1 MKLYL
6 LLIATSCVIAFLLTP
21 VMRAVGSRFVVPAA
35 LRERDVHQ
43 RPIPKLGG
51 VAMIIAVLIGLA
63 LSSQMPFFQGVFAN
77 PLPLNGIFLA
87 CLIVLVVGVID
98 DIFDLRWYAKMA
110 GQALAGLVIALNGIR
125 LEAMPVGWIHIQS
138 ESLQIGLTVFV
149 VVLTMN
155 AINFVDGLDGL
166 AAGVAAI
173 GAAAFFIYSYVLA
186 RTINEFD
193 HSNLSALLMALL
205 LGASLGFLIHNFYPA
220 TIFMG
225 ESGAMLI
232 GLIMSTAALAVTA
245 DVGAL
250 GAFRFRNVP
259 SYMPILLPI
268 AVILLPLVDLGAA
281 VVRRTASGR
290 SPFSADRGHLHH
302 KLIDGG
308 WTQRQAVLLLYL
320 WSALVAFG
328 TVAFN
333 FVHYGILIPVLVV
346 LFLIT
351 AYITSNPWQRRRLRR
366 ARAGESPV
374 KVFEGETTPRP
385 GKEH

>member
-1 MKLYL
+1 MRIYL
-6 LLIATSCVIAFLLTP
+6 LLIAISFVISFALTP
-21 VMRAVGSRFVVPAA
+21 VMRAVGSHFVVPAA
-35 LRERDVHQ
+35 LRERDIHK

-51 VAMIIAVLIGLA
+51 VAMVLAVLVGIGVA
-63 LSSQMPFFQGVFAN
+63 SQLEFLEGIFTN
-77 PLPLNGIFLA
+77 PQPINGIILA
-87 CLIVLVVGVID
+87 CLIVLIVGVID
-98 DIFDLRWYAKMA
+98 DVFDLRWYWKMA
-110 GQALAGLVIALNGIR
+110 GQATAALTIALHGIR
-125 LEAMPVGWIHIQS
+125 LEAMPVGWIHIRN
-138 ESLQIGLTVFV
+138 EPLQIFLTVFII
-149 VVLTMN
+149 VLTMN

-205 LGASLGFLIHNFYPA
+205 LGASLGFLLHNFYPA
-220 TIFMG
+220 SIFMG

-232 GLIMSTAALAVTA
+232 GLIMATAAIAVTA
-245 DVGAL
+245 DLGAL
-250 GAFRFRNVP
+250 DAFRFRNVP
-259 SYMPILLPI
+259 SYMPIILPI
-268 AVILLPLVDLGAA
+268 AVILLPLVDLATS

-333 FVHYGILIPVLVV
+333 FVDSALLIPVLIV
-346 LFLIT
+346 LFLAA
-351 AYITSNPWQRRRLRR
+351 AYITSNPWQRRRQRN
-366 ARAGESPV
+366 AKNSGADEGTGNNNTGTSAKGE
-374 KVFEGETTPRP
+374 
-385 GKEH
+385 

>member
-1 MKLYL
+1 MRIYL
-6 LLIATSCVIAFLLTP
+6 LLIAISFVLSFVLTP
-21 VMRAVGSRFVVPAA
+21 VMRAVGSRFVVPSAI
-35 LRERDVHQ
+35 RERDVHE

-51 VAMIIAVLIGLA
+51 VAMIIALLA
-63 LSSQMPFFQGVFAN
+63 GIAISSQLEFLEGIFAS
-77 PLPLNGIFLA
+77 PEPINGIVLA
-87 CLIVLVVGVID
+87 CLVVLVVGVTD
-98 DIFDLRWYAKMA
+98 DVFDLRWYWKML
-110 GQALAGLVIALNGIR
+110 GQATAALAIALNGIR
-125 LEAMPVGWIHIQS
+125 LEAMPVGWIHIRN
-138 ESLQIGLTVFV
+138 EPLQIFLTVFII
-149 VVLTMN
+149 VLTMN

-220 TIFMG
+220 SIFMG

-232 GLIMSTAALAVTA
+232 GLIMATGALAVTA
-245 DVGAL
+245 DVDAL
-250 GAFRFRNVP
+250 DSFRFRNVP
-259 SYMPILLPI
+259 SFMPIILPI
-268 AVILLPLVDLGAA
+268 AVIILPLVDLATA

-320 WSALVAFG
+320 WSSLIAFG

-333 FVHYGILIPVLVV
+333 FVDSVILLPTLAVLILIAV
-346 LFLIT
+346 
-351 AYITSNPWQRRRLRR
+351 YITSNPWQRRRVRDEKRANALRNEENNNSGDEL
-366 ARAGESPV
+366 AGE
-374 KVFEGETTPRP
+374 
-385 GKEH
+385 